1 MGLESIPDR
10 ASSSVYDKDGT
21 TSVPKTI
28 REEGNLGVA
37 KGDKIIWVSFPDE
50 DYVRAY
56 KEGEVNIDEDN

>member
-1 MGLESIPDR
+1 MGLEKIPDR
-10 ASSSVYDKDGT
+10 AKSSVYDGDGT
-21 TSVPKTI
+21 TSVPMNI
-28 REEGNLGVA
+28 RDEDNLNVE